1 MCDHYGLEPRE
12 RWVDVADPAVRVRV
26 QEFGDGPPVVY
37 VNGIATPGMGF
48 APLLGRLHPGFRSV
62 VVDLPGHG
70 LSPPYRWP
78 GPPVRGQAVAVLK
91 GVLDGL
97 AIEKAAFVAN
107 SLGGMFVLALALD
120 APERLTRAVL
130 VGDPGVAL
138 PGARGNR
145 SMGVLD
151 APLVGRVAQWGLR
164 LPSPRFFAE
173 AVMADAI
180 GRGAARALSKD
191 LLDLHTLPLRLPGHA
206 RSVRSLLRR
215 GLKGRRPRPENVLT
229 GPEMAS
235 VTTPLLFVWGQ
246 DDVFLSP
253 EAGRASV
260 EAIPSARLVGMPGG
274 HQPWM
279 DDADLCAQLV
289 LPGLTA
295 DPDRAPRRAMR

>member
-1 MCDHYGLEPRE
+1 M
-12 RWVDVADPAVRVRV
+12 
-26 QEFGDGPPVVY
+26 
-37 VNGIATPGMGF
+37 
-48 APLLGRLHPGFRSV
+48 
-62 VVDLPGHG
+62 
-70 LSPPYRWP
+70 
-78 GPPVRGQAVAVLK
+78 
-91 GVLDGL
+91 
-97 AIEKAAFVAN
+97 
-107 SLGGMFVLALALD
+107 
-120 APERLTRAVL
+120 
-130 VGDPGVAL
+130 
-138 PGARGNR
+138 
-145 SMGVLD
+145 
-151 APLVGRVAQWGLR
+151 
-164 LPSPRFFAE
+164 PSPRFFAE

-260 EAIPSARLVGMPGG
+260 EAIPSARLVVMPGG